1 MYTLASDD
9 TKRNKLIS
17 GIIKKKDENAIL
29 DRYSEF
35 VASQKSKQETLISS
49 LFATKDAITKK
60 EEELSTFGDKVV
72 VEAEIRKLEGEL
84 AALSGDF
91 SADEKAEYEQVQTE
105 LRSINEK
112 LTRLDKIST
121 ELTELTKQNFL
132 KIQILK
138 TKSLNPT

>member
-1 MYTLASDD
+1 M
-9 TKRNKLIS
+9 
-17 GIIKKKDENAIL
+17 

-112 LTRLDKIST
+112 LTRLDKLST
-121 ELTELTKQNFL
+121 ELTELK
-132 KIQILK
+132 K
-138 TKSLNPT
+138 TKLF

>member
-72 VEAEIRKLEGEL
+72 VELKSV
-84 AALSGDF
+84 SG
-91 SADEKAEYEQVQTE
+91 
-105 LRSINEK
+105 RRIG
-112 LTRLDKIST
+112 ST
-121 ELTELTKQNFL
+121 QWRF
-132 KIQILK
+132 
-138 TKSLNPT
+138 